1 MKKIGGSRIV
11 LIVYVIFLAVVY
23 VLVRKDIAG
32 ETLKN
37 IAFSWQ
43 LLLLAL
49 GLAKLFTRPRT
60 MGIILTFLGAFTM
73 LPLFTDIF
81 PGLADF
87 VSNRSFWIAV
97 PVFVGIVLLISEI
110 LRYRKAKASA
120 TSPEVPVA
128 TGLSHDG
135 NFHLKTSF
143 GSDTCVVEGGEM
155 SGGDISV
162 CFGSADV
169 NLGRCVLSEGL
180 SVLTVKITMGSLKIV
195 VPSDWYV
202 EVESSSV
209 MGGVQDVR
217 KSKSSDPSKTL
228 LIRAEVSLGS
238 IELSDIK

>member
-11 LIVYVIFLAVVY
+11 LIVYVIFLAAVY
-23 VLVRKDIAG
+23 FLVRKDVAG
-32 ETLKN
+32 DTLKN

-60 MGIILTFLGAFTM
+60 MGVILTFLGAFTI
-73 LPLFTDIF
+73 LPLFTDVF

-87 VSNRSFWIAV
+87 VSNRSFWIVV
-97 PVFVGIVLLISEI
+97 PVFVGVVLLVSEI
-110 LRYRKAKASA
+110 VRYRRTKGSASA
-120 TSPEVPVA
+120 SVPEA
-128 TGLSHDG
+128 AGLSHDG
-135 NFHLKTSF
+135 NFHLRTTFGADTSAL
-143 GSDTCVVEGGEM
+143 DGGEL

-169 NLGRCVLSEGL
+169 NMSRCALAAG
-180 SVLTVKITMGSLKIV
+180 LTVLDVKVTMGSLRIV

-209 MGGVQDVR
+209 FGGVRDIR
-217 KSKSSDPSKTL
+217 KSRGADTSRTL
-228 LIRAEVSLGS
+228 LLRAEVSLGS
-238 IELSDIK
+238 IELSDR